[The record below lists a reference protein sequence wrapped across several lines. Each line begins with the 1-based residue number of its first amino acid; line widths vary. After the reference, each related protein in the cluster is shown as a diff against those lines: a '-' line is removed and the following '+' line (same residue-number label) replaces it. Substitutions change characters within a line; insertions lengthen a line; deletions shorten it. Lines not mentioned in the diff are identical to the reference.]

1 MNVVKIYSGRNASAR
16 LARWRLGCFNDGGL
30 VRRTGRG
37 IRRAGRR
44 RWVLQRQVSA
54 AERRVLCSGCD
65 DHRLHGVASALQP
78 RQRQADAERR
88 RVLLRIH
95 FRRRQ
100 QGGRIHLQPV
110 PKKNQSRAKRV
121 SVERFFVFG
130 FFRKVSLEENV
141 QRLALREQARH
152 AGDDRFPV
160 DFQRRVRELGA
171 HSLPFGLDFR

>member
-1 MNVVKIYSGRNASAR
+1 MNVVRMYLGRNASAR
-16 LARWRLGCFNDGGL
+16 LARRRLGCLDGGSW
-30 VRRTGRG
+30 VRRSGDG
-37 IRRAGRR
+37 IGHTGRR
-44 RWVLQRQVSA
+44 RRVLQRQVSA
-54 AERRVLCSGCD
+54 AERGVLCSGRD
-65 DHRLHGVASALQP
+65 DNRLHGVASALQL

-100 QGGRIHLQPV
+100 QGGRVHLQPV

-141 QRLALREQARH
+141 ERLALREQPRH

-160 DFQRRVRELGA
+160 DFERRVRELGPC
-171 HSLPFGLDFR
+171 SLPFGLDLR